1 MSNKENNLGG
11 LIRSVMDGKDDKVT
25 LCKEIYAEVFSLC
38 YPVVKDREE
47 SKTVAKRALI
57 EVCSNIDSI
66 NLDHNVSRQIAT
78 IVSVFLFNKINGKE
92 ELADKRER
100 KEYSYNQI
108 QEDRKLFDIIKEN
121 ANIFKSSRAYREYE
135 GDLKNLTAL
144 QMVLIELYA
153 YEMHSIDDIEDMLDI
168 DSSFICSE
176 ISDAREILCG
186 VEFEQEWGAQYE
198 KDPEDEAL
206 DIIEESPA
214 EEYYEDNVEEA
225 DALNDKASG
234 VDRLEKIEKDYE
246 PEKTISKSGIAQY
259 WDNLS
264 YSMKKL
270 IVTITSVVIVL
281 VVIVVLMASVS
292 ANQKKKVSSNGST
305 AAATKNTQKTES
317 STTKTTQST
326 LKSTENTTIADTSNE
341 TESETQTIKAA
352 NDNNNTNITAANRNN
367 TQQNNNAVNNNN
379 ENSGDSGNS
388 PDNNNGHTGDNDN
401 KGDSGNTGDTENM
414 GDSGNTGDNDNKGD
428 SGNTGDNDN
437 KGDSGNTGDNDNK
450 GDSGN
455 TGDNDNKGDSGNTG
469 DNDNKGDSGNT
480 GDGDNKGDS
489 GNTGDSDNK
498 GDSGSTGDNDN
509 KGDSG
514 NTGDS
519 NSKDD
524 KKDTTTDDDTKTSE
538 INN

>member
-1 MSNKENNLGG
+1 MSNKENNLGE

-38 YPVVKDREE
+38 YPVIKDREE

-66 NLDHNVSRQIAT
+66 NLEHNVSRQIAT

-186 VEFEQEWGAQYE
+186 VEFEQEWGAQYD
-198 KDPEDEAL
+198 KDTEDEEL
-206 DIIEESPA
+206 DITAESPA
-214 EEYYEDNVEEA
+214 EEYYEDSTEEE
-225 DALNDKASG
+225 DVLSDRASG

-246 PEKTISKSGIAQY
+246 PAQNLTKSGIAQY

-281 VVIVVLMASVS
+281 AVIVVLMASVS

-305 AAATKNTQKTES
+305 VAATKSTQKTES

-326 LKSTENTTIADTSNE
+326 LKSVENTTIAETAAE
-341 TESETQTIKAA
+341 TERETQTTRAA
-352 NDNNNTNITAANRNN
+352 NNNNNTNTTAANRNN
-367 TQQNNNAVNNNN
+367 R
-379 ENSGDSGNS
+379 E
-388 PDNNNGHTGDNDN
+388 
-401 KGDSGNTGDTENM
+401 TEPE
-414 GDSGNTGDNDNKGD
+414 
-428 SGNTGDNDN
+428 
-437 KGDSGNTGDNDNK
+437 
-450 GDSGN
+450 
-455 TGDNDNKGDSGNTG
+455 
-469 DNDNKGDSGNT
+469 
-480 GDGDNKGDS
+480 
-489 GNTGDSDNK
+489 
-498 GDSGSTGDNDN
+498 SGSQSEQQSTTEPVSEPQSEEESTTEPESEPQSEEEST
-509 KGDSG
+509 KEPESEKP
-514 NTGDS
+514 S
-519 NSKDD
+519 EEESS
-524 KKDTTTDDDTKTSE
+524 KDTTTDDDAKTSE